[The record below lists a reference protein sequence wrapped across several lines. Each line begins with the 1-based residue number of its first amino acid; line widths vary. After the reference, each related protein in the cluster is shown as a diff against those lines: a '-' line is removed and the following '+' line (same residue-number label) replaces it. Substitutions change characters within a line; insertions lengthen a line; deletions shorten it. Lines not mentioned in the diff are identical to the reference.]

1 MIGIVLSVVI
11 GIVLGIFYR
20 VDTLIYYANPLSSI
34 GLCLLLFFV
43 GVDIGYN
50 KDVMTHL
57 RMMSK
62 KVFLLPAVGIV
73 GSLVGG
79 ALAATVLSLNV
90 KECVTVAAGLGW
102 YSFSAIEVGK
112 VSAYLGGVTFLAN
125 VFREL
130 FAIIFVPVI
139 AKKIGPYESVITGG
153 ATAMDSVL
161 PIINKSNPPRISIV
175 GFYSGL
181 VMSIVVPILVP
192 AVIKIFNL

>member
-1 MIGIVLSVVI
+1 MIGIVLSVII

-43 GVDIGYN
+43 GIDIGYN

-62 KVFLLPAVGIV
+62 KVFFLPVVGTI

-79 ALAATVLSLNV
+79 AVAATVLSLNI
-90 KECVTVAAGLGW
+90 KECITVAAGLGW

-112 VSAYLGGVTFLAN
+112 FSAYLGGVTFLSN
-125 VFREL
+125 MFREL
-130 FAIIFVPVI
+130 FSIVFVPLI
-139 AKKIGPYESVITGG
+139 AKKIGPYESVITAG

-161 PIINKSNPPRISIV
+161 PIINRSNPPRISIV

-181 VMSIVVPILVP
+181 VMSIIVPVLLP
-192 AVIKIFNL
+192 AVIKIFNF